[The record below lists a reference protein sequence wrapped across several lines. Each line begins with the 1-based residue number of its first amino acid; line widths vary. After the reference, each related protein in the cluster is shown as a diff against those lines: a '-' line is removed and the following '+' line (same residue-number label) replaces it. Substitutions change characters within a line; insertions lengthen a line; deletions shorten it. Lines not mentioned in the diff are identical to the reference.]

1 MRLFPQGVYFRSHMV
16 WLRNNK
22 MQSQND
28 TSDFRNNMQE
38 NGKEHYRKYPVFPTW
53 QSVISE
59 ICNFVS
65 KQHVKF
71 WYHIC
76 SLETVIGPKST
87 WTTCHILDSTYINF
101 ETTCVYFDSTHQ
113 KLKNRFEFTVM
124 IFETTWIIFESTW
137 IIFESTWSE
146 KFFVKLTQIRKNHS
160 YMRRNQYEKNK
171 FLSRSHRLGLFREKV
186 CEINNW
192 ACRIDSTE
200 FPH

>member
-1 MRLFPQGVYFRSHMV
+1 VYFRSHMV
-16 WLRNNK
+16 WFRNNT

-38 NGKEHYRKYPVFPTW
+38 NGKEHKRKYNVFPTW

-59 ICNFVS
+59 ICNVVS
-65 KQHVKF
+65 KKHVKF

-87 WTTCHILDSTYINF
+87 LNNMPYFWLYIYQFRNH
-101 ETTCVYFDSTHQ
+101 CVYFDSTHQ
-113 KLKNRFEFTVM
+113 NLKNRFEFTVM

-137 IIFESTWSE
+137 IIFDSTWSE
-146 KFFVKLTQIRKNHS
+146 KFFVKLTQIRKNRS
-160 YMRRNQYEKNK
+160 YMRRNQYEKIN

-186 CEINNW
+186 CEIDNW

>member
-16 WLRNNK
+16 WFRNNM

-38 NGKEHYRKYPVFPTW
+38 NGKEHKRNYPLFPTW

-59 ICNFVS
+59 ICNVVS
-65 KQHVKF
+65 KQHIKF

-87 WTTCHILDSTYINF
+87 LNNMPYFGLCIYQFRNHM
-101 ETTCVYFDSTHQ
+101 CVFRFHAP

-137 IIFESTWSE
+137 IIFESAWSE
-146 KFFVKLTQIRKNHS
+146 NFFVKLTQIRKNRS
-160 YMRRNQYEKNK
+160 YMRRNQ
-171 FLSRSHRLGLFREKV
+171 
-186 CEINNW
+186 
-192 ACRIDSTE
+192 
-200 FPH
+200 